1 MGTIVLREV
10 VPMGEGAPIYVDDDR
25 LTLHDMLREALGVSI
40 NGREIRPTRYE
51 ILAYYPNLEANNVR
65 NAHEPRR

>member
-10 VPMGEGAPIYVDDDR
+10 VEMGEGATIHIDDDR
-25 LTLHDMLREALGVSI
+25 LTLHDMLREMIGLGP
-40 NGREIRPTRYE
+40 NGEEKHPCRYE

-65 NAHEPRR
+65 NAR